1 VKRLFQAT
9 RAAHD
14 ERERCDLCAEPIA
27 ADHEHLYEARARAV
41 RCACEACAVIVP
53 SSETS
58 PYRRVPRRFERLGD
72 AAQWVEA
79 LGVPVGIAALIR
91 REAGAVV
98 AYPGPVGLVESEVDA
113 AVLAAIPEAA
123 GLAVEVEAL
132 VWSTLPGGGV
142 WRCGIDVVFRMV
154 SELRA
159 AWVGMAGGPEVPAA
173 VARMFAELA
182 NRSELRA

>member
-1 VKRLFQAT
+1 M
-9 RAAHD
+9 
-14 ERERCDLCAEPIA
+14 
-27 ADHEHLYEARARAV
+27 
-41 RCACEACAVIVP
+41 RCACEACALIVP

-58 PYRRVPRRFERLGD
+58 PYRRVPRRFERLDDD
-72 AAQWVEA
+72 AQAWIEA
-79 LGVPVGIAALIR
+79 LGVPVGVAALIR
-91 REAGAVV
+91 RASGAVV

-123 GLAVEVEAL
+123 ELELEVEAI

-159 AWVGMAGGPEVPAA
+159 AWAGMSGGPEVPAA

-182 NRSELRA
+182 NRTELRP